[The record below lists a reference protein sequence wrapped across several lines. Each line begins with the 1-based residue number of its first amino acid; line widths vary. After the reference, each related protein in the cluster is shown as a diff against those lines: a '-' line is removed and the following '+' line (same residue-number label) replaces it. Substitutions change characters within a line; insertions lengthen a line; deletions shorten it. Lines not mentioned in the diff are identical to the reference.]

1 MSDIYV
7 ESVYLSGGNIYV
19 KDIEGNIYDLAKM
32 GCGCSTPRA
41 NVIATLLRGV
51 DGKDGKDGKTQD
63 LSEYYKKGEVDGK
76 LKQKQDTISNLDTI
90 RANAEKGATAVQPS
104 ELAKVATS
112 GSYNDLSDTPTIPPA
127 VTERTVSSW
136 GFTKNTGTITEVK
149 MNGVSK
155 GANGIVDLGTV
166 ITEHQD
172 ISGKQD
178 EITDLDDIRRGAGK
192 GDTSVQGVFVGRTQ
206 LTPDRKGNITLPK
219 IPAETDIS
227 IMGFTKNKGTVTGVM
242 VNGESKSPNSDGIVD
257 LGNIEGGGGTVSF
270 INNDSL
276 QGLPFGY
283 IGGYYRSY
291 EFDGVSREEVNLGY
305 IDSYYYDTIAIA
317 YDDRLFEEKIR
328 DLKGDGKVLGTVVV
342 RFDESYNLYVKQF
355 ALKKTT
361 FGWRIYTDKT
371 LMPDSWVDLKNYY
384 TKSEVDSAIAT
395 AITTTLNTPV

>member
-178 EITDLDDIRRGAGK
+178 EITDLDTIRSGAKK
-192 GDTSVQGVFVGRTQ
+192 GATSAQGVLVNRMR
-206 LTPDRKGNITLPK
+206 LTPDSEGYISLPT
-219 IPAETDIS
+219 IPTKNDIAN
-227 IMGFTKNKGTVTGVM
+227 MGFTQNKGTVTGVM
-242 VNGESKSPNSDGIVD
+242 INGESKSPNSAGIVD
-257 LGNIEGGGGTVSF
+257 LGTIEGGGGTVSF

-283 IGGYYRSY
+283 IGGYYRFY
-291 EFDGVSREEVNLGY
+291 EFDGVSSEEVNLGY
-305 IDSYYYDTIAIA
+305 IDNYYYDAIAIA

-328 DLKGDGKVLGTVVV
+328 DLKGDGKVLGTVGV
-342 RFDESYNLYVKQF
+342 RVDESYNLYVKQV
-355 ALKKTT
+355 APKKTT
-361 FGWRIYTDKT
+361 FGWRIYTDKQ
-371 LMPDSWVDLKNYY
+371 LMPDSWVDLGSYY

>member
-1 MSDIYV
+1 
-7 ESVYLSGGNIYV
+7 VYLSGGSIYV

-63 LSEYYKKGEVDGK
+63 LSEYYKKSEVDGK
-76 LKQKQDTISNLDTI
+76 LKQKQDTISDLDTI

-112 GSYNDLSDTPTIPPA
+112 GSYNDLSDTPTIPPT

-149 MNGVSK
+149 MNGASK
-155 GANGIVDLGTV
+155 GTNGIVDLGTV

-192 GDTSVQGVFVGRTQ
+192 GDTSVQGVKLNGSTII
-206 LTPDRKGNITLPK
+206 RKDEN
-219 IPAETDIS
+219 
-227 IMGFTKNKGTVTGVM
+227 GV
-242 VNGESKSPNSDGIVD
+242 VD
-257 LGNIEGGGGTVSF
+257 LGTIGGGGGNVSF
-270 INNDSL
+270 INNDAL

-283 IGGYYRSY
+283 VGGYYRSY
-291 EFDGVSREEVNLGY
+291 ELDGVSYEEVNLGY

-317 YDDRLFEEKIR
+317 YDDRLYEESIHG
-328 DLKGDGKVLGTVVV
+328 LKGGGKSLGTIRV
-342 RFDESYNLYVKQF
+342 RVDDEYNLYVKQF

-361 FGWRIYTDKT
+361 FGWRIYTGKQ
-371 LMPDSWVDLKNYY
+371 LMPNSWVDLGSYY
-384 TKSEVDSAIAT
+384 TKSEVDSVIAT